1 MRIQGTNRS
10 SEAIAGL
17 AVNGLG
23 VSGVVYYDL
32 SASRS
37 PTGENRGVPM
47 PDNRAQEMP
56 EPGTAAGV
64 SRRLFLRAVAAGSAG
79 AVLAGSA
86 PPGEARV
93 AITDIQ
99 DAHAEG
105 VSEAEFWKKVRR
117 EFLISDEFAYMN
129 SGTLGPMP
137 KPVYYT
143 VVDGYRALSADPGRE
158 NSRQLKGQQD
168 LRDKLAAFVNAD
180 PGEVALTRNTTEGMN
195 FIANGLDLKK
205 GDEVL
210 CSFHEHPGGLEPWK
224 IKAQRQGIVVKEL
237 PIPIPTSDPADI
249 LNLFEDAITARTKVI
264 SVSHITFP
272 TGCMLPV
279 KELAALA
286 RPRGILTVVDGAH
299 AIGMMALDMH
309 DLGVDFY
316 ASSPYKWLGAPVGTG
331 FLYLRRE
338 SQAQVWPTVVTS
350 DWDDPEGGAKRYD
363 RLSQRAGPLLMAT
376 ITALDFQ
383 NAIGR
388 ERIEQRVRALAGRLR
403 DRLEEIPQVK
413 VYTSA
418 HPQLCCGLTGFTVE
432 GFERKAVVN
441 ALWRRHQVWVRETDF
456 GLDTVRASTHHY
468 NTESQVDR
476 LAEGLNDIVAGGAV

>member
-1 MRIQGTNRS
+1 MIVR
-10 SEAIAGL
+10 GL
-17 AVNGLG
+17 V
-23 VSGVVYYDL
+23 
-32 SASRS
+32 R
-37 PTGENRGVPM
+37 M
-47 PDNRAQEMP
+47 PIKEVFDIR

-64 SRRLFLRAVAAGSAG
+64 SRRRFLGTVAAGSASALVAG
-79 AVLAGSA
+79 TLA
-86 PPGEARV
+86 PVEARSGIA
-93 AITDIQ
+93 AIR
-99 DAHAEG
+99 DAQAEG
-105 VSEAEFWKKVRR
+105 LPEADYWKKVRR

-143 VVDGYRALSADPGRE
+143 VVDGYRALSSDPGRE
-158 NSRQLKGQQD
+158 NSRQTKAQQV
-168 LRDKLAAFVNAD
+168 LREKLAAFVNAD

-195 FIANGLDLKK
+195 FIANGLDLKA

-224 IKAQRQGIVVKEL
+224 IKAQRQGIVVKEM
-237 PIPIPTSDPADI
+237 PFPIPTHDPADI
-249 LNLFEDAITARTKVI
+249 LNLFEDAITPRTKVI
-264 SVSHITFP
+264 SISHITFP

-279 KELAALA
+279 RELAALA
-286 RPRGILTVVDGAH
+286 RPLGILTVVDGAH

-338 SQAQVWPTVVTS
+338 SQKQVWPTVVTS
-350 DWDDPEGGAKRYD
+350 DWDDPKGGARRYD
-363 RLSQRAGPLLMAT
+363 RLSQRGGPLLMAT

-388 ERIEQRVRALAGRLR
+388 ERIEQRVRALARRLR
-403 DRLEEIPQVK
+403 DRPEDIPQVK
-413 VYTSA
+413 VHTSA
-418 HPQLCCGLTGFTVE
+418 HPQLCCGLTGFAVK
-432 GFERKAVVN
+432 GFEREAVVN

-456 GLDTVRASTHHY
+456 GLNTVRASTHHY

-476 LAEGLNDIVAGGAV
+476 LAEGLADIVTGGAA